1 MGASDGALGHSL
13 GHQADH
19 VTEGSSPVPAEEK
32 AIQRGRLPG
41 GGDMSKRKKFIREQ
55 CDGVEAAEKGIL

>member
-1 MGASDGALGHSL
+1 M
-13 GHQADH
+13 
-19 VTEGSSPVPAEEK
+19 TEGSSPVPAEEK

-41 GGDMSKRKKFIREQ
+41 GGDMSKRKKFIREG